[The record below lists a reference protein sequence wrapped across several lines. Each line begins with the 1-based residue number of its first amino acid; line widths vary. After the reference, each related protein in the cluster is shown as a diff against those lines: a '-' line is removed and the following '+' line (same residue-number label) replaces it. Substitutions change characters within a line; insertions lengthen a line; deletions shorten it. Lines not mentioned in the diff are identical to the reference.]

1 LDLCSGE
8 SAKVNLC
15 YTSRSGLVGAGRQSP
30 KKKCPSAMGHAG
42 AVDAVHHVSGRTP
55 ARTFRP
61 LLFRANDLR
70 FAANRE
76 SLQA

>member
-1 LDLCSGE
+1 
-8 SAKVNLC
+8 
-15 YTSRSGLVGAGRQSP
+15 
-30 KKKCPSAMGHAG
+30 
-42 AVDAVHHVSGRTP
+42 VDAVHHVSGRTP